1 MLDSPTLSR
10 LEADGVGFVRLMW
23 VDANGIL
30 RGEGVHVSQIHK
42 LCHEGL
48 GVVTGIMGTTSN
60 DHIPPGLCVGSVGQV
75 WLQPDASTLRP
86 LPWAPTQTACM
97 GDLVEADGSPWS
109 CCPRSVLRR
118 QVDALHALGLTM
130 RIGFEPEFML
140 LLEDDDASLRPVD
153 AWHYASMH
161 ALNSEGPVLEAM
173 AEALIAQG
181 VVVETMLAESG
192 SGQYEMAIGHDEP
205 MATAD
210 HMLIVRE
217 TIPVIAR
224 AHGLVSTMLPKVL
237 PDEAGNGCHMHFSLW
252 RDGVNCMSSGGAQ
265 NFTPEAEA
273 FTAGV
278 LDRLPALV
286 GLTAP
291 SPPSAV
297 RIGPGAWAGAYQ
309 CWGWD
314 NKEAPIRVPSEPRG
328 GPCPQHVE
336 FKTSDATC
344 NPYLAIA
351 GLIAA
356 GIDGLKRTLSLPE
369 PLQVDPANCTP
380 TPPSLPRTVDA
391 AMDVLAGD
399 AVLRAALGDDLHSV
413 AIAVRRLEASHH
425 EGCVLEDLVSRL
437 ARSW

>member
-1 MLDSPTLSR
+1 
-10 LEADGVGFVRLMW
+10 
-23 VDANGIL
+23 
-30 RGEGVHVSQIHK
+30 
-42 LCHEGL
+42 
-48 GVVTGIMGTTSN
+48 
-60 DHIPPGLCVGSVGQV
+60 
-75 WLQPDASTLRP
+75 
-86 LPWAPTQTACM
+86 
-97 GDLVEADGSPWS
+97 
-109 CCPRSVLRR
+109 
-118 QVDALHALGLTM
+118 
-130 RIGFEPEFML
+130 
-140 LLEDDDASLRPVD
+140 
-153 AWHYASMH
+153 
-161 ALNSEGPVLEAM
+161 
-173 AEALIAQG
+173 
-181 VVVETMLAESG
+181 
-192 SGQYEMAIGHDEP
+192 
-205 MATAD
+205 
-210 HMLIVRE
+210 
-217 TIPVIAR
+217 
-224 AHGLVSTMLPKVL
+224 
-237 PDEAGNGCHMHFSLW
+237 
-252 RDGVNCMSSGGAQ
+252 
-265 NFTPEAEA
+265 
-273 FTAGV
+273 V